1 YVGVVD
7 PNGGINILWPL
18 FGISNQILAAIAL
31 CVATGILVK
40 SGRVRYAWVTGL
52 PLTWLTLITS
62 SAAWEKIMSAD
73 PRIGFFAAANDMAG
87 KLAAGLLSPER
98 AAVAPQLILNQRID
112 GYLTLFF
119 ALLLWVILLDM
130 LRVVW
135 RVLSQRRVPPSTETV
150 YQARTGAG

>member
-1 YVGVVD
+1 V
-7 PNGGINILWPL
+7 
-18 FGISNQILAAIAL
+18 
-31 CVATGILVK
+31 
-40 SGRVRYAWVTGL
+40 
-52 PLTWLTLITS
+52 
-62 SAAWEKIMSAD
+62 
-73 PRIGFFAAANDMAG
+73 
-87 KLAAGLLSPER
+87 LSPER